1 MRFTA
6 LLPFFSTFV
15 SVELYIKNA
24 KTQTKQVSFI

>member
-6 LLPFFSTFV
+6 LLPFLTTYD